1 MLRPETPF
9 RIFSPSAY
17 YPFRQYFLEV
27 ISSIK
32 RNYFVRLTMP
42 DSVSLKTIVMETQPQ
57 IAGSQQTNTAPATT
71 DVASFT
77 TNWTSSRSVGPSASA
92 CLSDHCVWYCSGD
105 KLYGFDQFTGEE
117 QYCLTGFGAR
127 TTSTV
132 FVQPYDDGL
141 LVACDDAGL
150 YYIEL
155 SVAAPVP
162 VKIATIDDGGDHPGH
177 HDQPLWMEALNGSV
191 YLYSGDGHLFRMPPK
206 SESADKIVWGE
217 KPGSG
222 CYPSLGTDG
231 VYLTKGKELWVYDL
245 QLLMKKHSLKLE
257 HSGCGS
263 IRTTSTAPVYCV
275 VLNSGKLFNIVC
287 GISGG
292 AHPKVLWTT
301 TFEVSLSSTGVL
313 VSDALYCYIPLVS
326 GSLVVLDVLTGKQAT
341 FNKKNVGPYSLGTI
355 ILGKSIMQESI
366 LYMAYAQDGVS
377 GGFVYAINLNT
388 GVIASMHT
396 DPGPQLI
403 GVDNGVLYY
412 SDLTPESEAERNI
425 HAVRLS
431 DLVREFYAES
441 ILMQNMEFTGHT
453 DELGAVPVKSASI
466 ATEITLFDVSGTPR
480 LGQYLR
486 LGATEPAVIQCE
498 GVEYRV
504 GPSQFADLITDASGR
519 MRITVKPGYT
529 DSSGAFHDGL
539 TFPGL
544 TLYSTF
550 MDKDLSMLIR
560 PDAQLHDVLTGITA
574 ATLTNGI
581 DFNGN
586 PVVMDDYRKDDTI
599 MKDVADSIK
608 TTAMMVKASIAHKNK
623 RMESRYLAGGC
634 NMDTICCCATGDFHC
649 PVVCSNNYAFDLG
662 GAAGGQ
668 TYFKDQLN
676 EAGIQEWLRQHPV
689 TTHLV
694 PMSFGDFWDSIKSG
708 AAAVTDAI
716 VYAADKVLARVTAII
731 NKVKHTIDLV
741 IDTLG
746 KAMLVA
752 QGIFNTIA
760 RGIDKVKEMLSF
772 YFDWQDI
779 LAMKD
784 ILKGQV
790 NSAVSKLLDPQE
802 HGEPSVFDQMKGK
815 GVEMFAKLNETVQKN
830 LTDLEKEYGAY
841 TGKVA
846 REDAERAAG
855 IANSAAGSVK
865 SNWLLYNVMDQL
877 LSKRILTADKLNV
890 EMSGLPF
897 GYLIPD
903 LTVPDSLKEEI
914 QKLFGDLEHKVT
926 DDIKAT
932 IREVQA
938 GLTENAGNLFSATVK
953 FFIGIVKGAAR
964 VTIDVVSGLFEAM
977 MAILKALLKMVDAY
991 LTQKIEIPFV
1001 SDLYRFITR
1010 PDKNSKGS
1018 DLTVADFV
1026 CLLLAIPT
1034 QLITKATAGIT
1045 AVPNKV
1051 AAILSIASGA
1061 GQELWA
1067 LFNAQ
1072 LGGTKLLMDRGKMVL
1087 GKIGK
1092 PIYKIAQLIGI
1103 VVIGG
1108 VVRSLLFLVE
1118 FFANAENPT
1127 ALAYDTLLW
1136 AVTTLGVFVDV
1147 IVMSVFAY
1155 TKFIP
1160 DEGRTAINAVLGL
1173 FMGLSGLFILG
1184 YVSNVST
1191 TSNPL
1196 GVLFS
1201 FLGFAAIS
1209 MRPGVLIGTPR
1220 SRGICIGTAWAFTSG
1235 TAAIKLYTGIK
1246 AYKALKES
1254 NAVMSEMN

>member
-1 MLRPETPF
+1 
-9 RIFSPSAY
+9 
-17 YPFRQYFLEV
+17 
-27 ISSIK
+27 
-32 RNYFVRLTMP
+32 MP
-42 DSVSLKTIVMETQPQ
+42 DSISLKTIAMKTQPQ
-57 IAGSQQTNTAPATT
+57 IAGSQHANTASVTT

-92 CLSDHCVWYCSGD
+92 CLSHHCVWYCSGQE
-105 KLYGFDQFTGEE
+105 LYGFDQFTGGE
-117 QYCLTGFGAR
+117 QYCLTGFGKTPA
-127 TTSTV
+127 STV
-132 FVQPYDDGL
+132 FVQPFEDGL

-150 YYIEL
+150 YYIDL
-155 SVAAPVP
+155 TTAMPVP
-162 VKIATIDDGGDHPGH
+162 VKIGTISEEGDHSGQH
-177 HDQPLWMEALNGSV
+177 KKPLWMEAHNGSV
-191 YLYSGDGHLFRMPPK
+191 YIYSGDGRIFRMV
-206 SESADKIVWGE
+206 SRGE
-217 KPGSG
+217 VARGLVRGDRPGTG

-231 VYLTKGKELWVYDL
+231 LYVTKGKELLIYNL
-245 QLLMKKHSLKLE
+245 QSLHKL
-257 HSGCGS
+257 HTVKLPHNGCDS
-263 IRTTSTAPVYCV
+263 IRSTSAAPVYCV
-275 VLNSGKLFNIVC
+275 VLNSGDLCNMVC

-292 AHPKVLWTT
+292 AHPKVLWTAT
-301 TFEVSLSSTGVL
+301 MEVSLSSNGML
-313 VSDALYCYIPLVS
+313 VSDEFYCYIPLVH
-326 GSLVVLDVLTGKQAT
+326 GSLVVLDVYTGKQAA
-341 FNKKNVGPYSLGTI
+341 FNNKNVGPYSLGSI
-355 ILGKSIMQESI
+355 ILGKTIMQEGI
-366 LYMAYAQDGVS
+366 LYMSYAIDGVA
-377 GGFVYAINLNT
+377 GGVIHAINLNT
-388 GVIASMHT
+388 GVAASRHT
-396 DPGPQLI
+396 DPGAQLI
-403 GVDNGVLYY
+403 DVENGVLYY
-412 SDLTPESEAERNI
+412 SDLTLESEYFRNI

-431 DLVREFYAES
+431 DLSREFYAES
-441 ILMQNMEFTGHT
+441 ILMQDMEFSGKM
-453 DELGAVPVKSASI
+453 DEPGAVPVTSARI
-466 ATEITLFDVSGTPR
+466 LTEIILFDKSGSLR
-480 LGQYLR
+480 SGQHLR
-486 LGATEPAVIQCE
+486 IGASEDAVFWFE
-498 GVEYRV
+498 GKEYRV
-504 GPSQFADLITDASGR
+504 GPSTYADLETDANGR
-519 MRITVKPGYT
+519 VRLSMNPGYT
-529 DSSGAFHDGL
+529 DSNGRFHDGL
-539 TFPGL
+539 TYPGL
-544 TLYSTF
+544 TLFSTF
-550 MDKDLSMLIR
+550 MDDDSSILIR
-560 PDAQLHDVLTGITA
+560 PDAQLHDMLAGMTPEMLRDGK
-574 ATLTNGI
+574 

-586 PVVMDDYRKDDTI
+586 HVVTDTYRNNDAA
-599 MKDVADSIK
+599 MNDVADVIR
-608 TTAMMVKASIAHKNK
+608 TTAVMIKSSLAHNNK
-623 RMESRYLAGGC
+623 RMESRYLANGC

-662 GAAGGQ
+662 GAAGGK

-676 EAGIQEWLRQHPV
+676 EAGIQEWLNQHPLI
-689 TTHLV
+689 TNPV
-694 PMSFGDFWDSIKSG
+694 PMSFDDFWDNIKSG

-716 VYAADKVLARVTAII
+716 VYAADKVRARVTAII

-760 RGIDKVKEMLSF
+760 RGIEKVKEMLSF

-784 ILKGQV
+784 ILKEQV
-790 NSAVSKLLDPQE
+790 NSVVSKLLDSKE
-802 HGEPSVFDQMKGK
+802 HGKPSVFDQMKGK
-815 GVEMFAKLNETVQKN
+815 GAEIFAKLHETVQKN
-830 LTDLEKEYGAY
+830 LTDMEKEYGAY
-841 TGKVA
+841 TGKAV

-855 IANSAAGSVK
+855 IANSAAGGVK

-903 LTVPDSLKEEI
+903 LNVPESLKEEL

-932 IREVQA
+932 LREVQV
-938 GLTENAGNLFSATVK
+938 GLTENAGNLFSGTVK
-953 FFIGIVKGAAR
+953 FFIGIVKGAAS
-964 VTIDVVSGLFEAM
+964 VTIDVVRGLFDAM

-991 LTQKIEIPFV
+991 LTQKIEIPFI

-1010 PDKNSKGS
+1010 SDKNSKGS

-1034 QLITKATAGIT
+1034 QLVTKATAGVT

-1087 GKIGK
+1087 GRIGK

-1118 FFANAENPT
+1118 FFANADNPT

-1136 AVTTLGVFVDV
+1136 AVTTFGVFVDV

-1184 YVSNVST
+1184 YVSNVSE

-1196 GVLFS
+1196 GVIFS
-1201 FLGFAAIS
+1201 FLGFAAITL
-1209 MRPGVLIGTPR
+1209 RPGVLIGTPR
-1220 SRGICIGTAWAFTSG
+1220 SRGICIGTAWACTSG
-1235 TAAIKLYTGIK
+1235 TAAIKLYSGIK
-1246 AYKALKES
+1246 AYKALGVKDGHV
-1254 NAVMSEMN
+1254 VMSEIN